1 MEDIKVMQPS
11 EGNKFYMCTVVIDAE
26 NPDNGKPKKMKEIHL
41 VESVSPQGV
50 SSKISEQMSGTM
62 FSWRITNI
70 AESKIQFV
78 Y

>member
-11 EGNKFYMCTVVIDAE
+11 DGNKFYMCTVVIDAE

-70 AESKIQFV
+70 AESKIKFV